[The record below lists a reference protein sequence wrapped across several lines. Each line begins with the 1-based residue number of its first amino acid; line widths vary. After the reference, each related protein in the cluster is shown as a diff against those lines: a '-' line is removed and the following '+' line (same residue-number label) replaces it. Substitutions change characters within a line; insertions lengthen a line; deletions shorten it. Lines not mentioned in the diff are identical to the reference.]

1 MRRRPLP
8 RRPTSPRSAPLRPE
22 RCPALRGPLPRTA
35 GPSSPRPAPAA
46 LSGPHSRR
54 TDNPRNAP
62 GPGQAA
68 QVRTAPGATTA
79 GQPAR
84 GRPART
90 SQAARPADLS
100 RGKLQGRGAK
110 VSPAQRSAAES
121 SSSCC
126 AAAQLRHPEPPGAF
140 TSCRELR
147 EPRGVGGQVAGSARA
162 QSPSL
167 TDCREDS
174 AARRPRKLRV
184 PPSARARRARS
195 PSRAG
200 GDGPSAT
207 AISARGEG
215 APAALSPAPPP
226 PPLSAPSAPGL
237 MDEPRAALASPSL
250 RAQEAASRKQT
261 GRA

>member
-1 MRRRPLP
+1 MRRPPLP

-110 VSPAQRSAAES
+110 VSP
-121 SSSCC
+121 
-126 AAAQLRHPEPPGAF
+126 
-140 TSCRELR
+140 
-147 EPRGVGGQVAGSARA
+147 
-162 QSPSL
+162 PS
-167 TDCREDS
+167 
-174 AARRPRKLRV
+174 ARRPRAPAAAAPRRNYAIRSRRAPSPPAGSSGNRAGWAARWRGPRGLSPPRSLTAERTVRLGV
-184 PPSARARRARS
+184 PASCEYPHRAEPGAPALPPARAGTGRA
-195 PSRAG
+195 PQQ
-200 GDGPSAT
+200 
-207 AISARGEG
+207 SARGG
-215 APAALSPAPPP
+215 KGLRPP
-226 PPLSAPSAPGL
+226 
-237 MDEPRAALASPSL
+237 
-250 RAQEAASRKQT
+250 
-261 GRA
+261 